1 MNTNRKGLRLLG
13 TWLIMGGA
21 GSLMAGI
28 KAADTPVGKLFIL
41 PGIVLIIG
49 GLFALRGITAGINKL
64 KTEGW
69 CIEADFDSATRPK
82 YSSKASRQ
90 RLNEWPYTIECSWTD
105 PAGAYHIFTDVITLR
120 FDPTRELYSRKKLTV
135 YVDKENPKKY
145 YIDLEFLKEID
156 KRNR

>member
-1 MNTNRKGLRLLG
+1 MNTNRNGLRIMG
-13 TWLIMGGA
+13 TWFIVYGIA
-21 GSLMAGI
+21 AVMAGI
-28 KAADTPVGKLFIL
+28 KFVNTPMGKLFVL

-49 GLFALRGITAGINKL
+49 GLLALRAIKTGINKL

-69 CIEADFDSATRPK
+69 CVEADFDSATRPK
-82 YSSKASRQ
+82 YSSRASRK
-90 RLNEWPYTIECSWTD
+90 RLNEWYYTIECSWTD
-105 PAGAYHIFTDVITLR
+105 PAGAYHIFTDRILLH